1 MKHFLFFGLLF
12 IYTSSF
18 SQTLKA
24 DISTDFK
31 RRDFFLNIHG
41 SFSIEKHQI
50 GLGTGFGLQKAI
62 NQNSCLQHVFVDY
75 NYCFFSTEN
84 VHLFASNYLAYS
96 TMSLSR
102 ATKQRLHVIENLAGL
117 SYEIGNKIRFKN
129 AILGGLYSEF
139 FTPKVTT
146 FSVRKI
152 SIGYQFTIG
161 LVYVL

>member
-1 MKHFLFFGLLF
+1 MKHFLFLGLLF

-18 SQTLKA
+18 SQTFKA

-31 RRDFFLNIHG
+31 RRDFFLNVHG
-41 SFSIEKHQI
+41 SFSIKNHQI

-62 NQNSCLQHVFVDY
+62 SQNNYFPQIFVDY

-84 VHLFASNYLAYS
+84 VHLFASNYLTYS
-96 TMSLSR
+96 TMILSR
-102 ATKQRLHVIENLAGL
+102 TTKQRLHVIENLAGL

-129 AILGGLYSEF
+129 AILGGLYSEV